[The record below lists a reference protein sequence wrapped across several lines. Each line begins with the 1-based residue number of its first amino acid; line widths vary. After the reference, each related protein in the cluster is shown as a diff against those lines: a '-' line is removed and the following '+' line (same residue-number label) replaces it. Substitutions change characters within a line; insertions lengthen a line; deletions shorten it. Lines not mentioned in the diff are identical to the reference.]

1 MIMAEESI
9 SFSKTRVSLPRF
21 VRRMLVLNLLSLTAA
36 VVSAYWDAVEH
47 AKGAVD
53 TFWYP
58 PHYGIY
64 FSILSAA
71 IISGLTLLLI
81 LLLPG
86 KLKEKIRSNAA
97 LVMLASANALS
108 FSGAPLDVWWHQTY
122 GFHVSQW
129 IPPHLNVII
138 GSAFAALA
146 VGVYFLDDEPVKV
159 QIRLP
164 RRSRITARNTL
175 LIYCFLL
182 SILIASYLFVEYEIG
197 LTNSVVLGR
206 PVWTYPVLWTGFVL
220 FMISLIAGAC
230 RYVGMATLVTSLY
243 VLLHLFS
250 IGVDRALLA
259 YGGETFFP
267 TVLPALAFDVLI
279 LFVWF
284 RWGVSER
291 LAVGVSSLV
300 VAGLVSIST
309 PLFWNIF
316 YPNSILIVQPW
327 WTYWP
332 VALAA
337 GVVGGFCGWWCGT
350 SMRKLGPISLVGLE

>member
-1 MIMAEESI
+1 MITAEEST
-9 SFSKTRVSLPRF
+9 SVSKTRASLPRF
-21 VRRMLVLNLLSLTAA
+21 VRRLLALNLLSLTAA
-36 VVSAYWDAVEH
+36 LVSAHWDAVEH

-71 IISGLTLLLI
+71 IISGLTLFLI

-86 KLKEKIRSNAA
+86 KLKEKMRSNAA
-97 LVMLASANALS
+97 LVLVASANTLS

-146 VGVYFLDDEPVKV
+146 VGVYFLDDEPVRV
-159 QIRLP
+159 PVRLP
-164 RRSRITARNTL
+164 RLSRLIGRNTL

-182 SILIASYLFVEYEIG
+182 SILIASYVFVEYEIG
-197 LTNSVVLGR
+197 LTNPVILGR
-206 PVWTYPVLWTGFVL
+206 PPWTYPVLWTGFVL
-220 FMISLIAGAC
+220 FMISLIAGAS
-230 RYVGMATLVTSLY
+230 RYVGMATLVTGLY
-243 VLLHLFS
+243 VLVHLGS
-250 IGVDRALLA
+250 IALDRALLTYA
-259 YGGETFFP
+259 GETFFP
-267 TVLPALAFDVLI
+267 TVLPALAFDLLI
-279 LFVWF
+279 LFVWLKG
-284 RWGVSER
+284 GVQER

-300 VAGLVSIST
+300 VAGLVSITT
-309 PLFWNIF
+309 PLFWSIF
-316 YPNSILIVQPW
+316 YPNSIFIVQPW

-332 VALAA
+332 VALAT

-350 SMRKLGPISLVGLE
+350 SMRKLRPMTK

>member
-1 MIMAEESI
+1 MAEESI
-9 SFSKTRVSLPRF
+9 SSSKTRVSLPSF
-21 VRRMLVLNLLSLTAA
+21 VRRVLALNLLSLTAA
-36 VVSAYWDAVEH
+36 VVSAHWDAVEH

-53 TFWYP
+53 RFWYP

-81 LLLPG
+81 LLVPG
-86 KLKEKIRSNAA
+86 KLNEKIRSNAA
-97 LVMLASANALS
+97 LVMLASANTLS
-108 FSGAPLDVWWHQTY
+108 FSGAPFDVWWHQTY

-146 VGVYFLDDEPVKV
+146 AGVYFLDDEPVGV
-159 QIRLP
+159 PVRLL
-164 RRSRITARNTL
+164 RLSRITARNTL
-175 LIYCFLL
+175 LIYCFSL

-220 FMISLIAGAC
+220 FMISLIVGAS

-243 VLLHLFS
+243 VFIHLVS
-250 IGVDRALLA
+250 IGFDRVLLS
-259 YGGETFFP
+259 YGGERFYP
-267 TVLPALAFDVLI
+267 TVLPALAFDVI
-279 LFVWF
+279 LFVWL
-284 RWGVSER
+284 RWSVSER
-291 LAVGVSSLV
+291 LAMGVLSLL

-309 PLFWNIF
+309 PLFWNVF
-316 YPNSILIVQPW
+316 YPNSVLVVQPW

-332 VALAA
+332 LALAS
-337 GVVGGFCGWWCGT
+337 GVVGASCGWWCGT
-350 SMRKLGPISLVGLE
+350 SMRKLRPMAKARLK